1 MVEIRNV
8 GSWVIHRCY
17 NCSIY
22 THAVHRD
29 YGAALVLINTDI
41 VVSITLFIIAREY
54 EQISYILLLF
64 KYMNTLYSFCYRVLL
79 KK

>member
-1 MVEIRNV
+1 MVEIRNI